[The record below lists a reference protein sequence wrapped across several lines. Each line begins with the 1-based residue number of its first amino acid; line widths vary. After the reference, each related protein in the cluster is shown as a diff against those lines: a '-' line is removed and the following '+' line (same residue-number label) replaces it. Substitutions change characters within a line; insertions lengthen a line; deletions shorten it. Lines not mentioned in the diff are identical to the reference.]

1 MVESGRVA
9 SEALQVFTPV
19 PQLLRNVRC
28 AKTVLDHSQVRS
40 TIAAAEAALGQSGR
54 LVIRPS
60 GTEPVV
66 RVMAEGEDLDQV
78 AQVVETIVAS
88 IETTAAGAPPG

>member
-1 MVESGRVA
+1 MA
-9 SEALQVFTPV
+9 SEALQVFTPF

-28 AKTVLDHSQVRS
+28 AATVLDDGGVRA
-40 TIAAAEAALGQSGR
+40 TIAAAEAELGAAGR

-66 RVMAEGEDLDQV
+66 RVMAEGEDLDRV
-78 AQVVETIVAS
+78 TQVVESIVAS
-88 IETTAAGAPPG
+88 IEAASEGPATS